1 MAATKKAGAKKRTA
15 ATKASAASK
24 KDGAASRR
32 PRVSQKRFIRNLT
45 GLEFRLRLERQ
56 EYPKRPITLQPR
68 GMRGDIAPLT
78 KDDLSDPI
86 LLDNLALGAC
96 EVITEAE
103 AQEAIAKQGINI
115 QAPHPALA
123 ALRNELGEEYEEGA
137 VKVTEAFEDQGQV
150 VAQLDDG
157 QVVFDHQG
165 IANRADPT
173 AIDNADANKQSPI
186 RTTAI
191 NPADIRV
198 PGVAGAQGQGPVDPA
213 EAADAAAR
221 QKGAQGPAA
230 GLGGIQRVVV
240 APPKKAE

>member
-1 MAATKKAGAKKRTA
+1 MAAAKKSGAKKRTN

-24 KDGAASRR
+24 KDGAATRR

-56 EYPKRPITLQPR
+56 EYPKRPVTLQPR

-165 IANRADPT
+165 IKRSDPT
-173 AIDNADANKQSPI
+173 AIDNADANKESPI
-186 RTTAI
+186 RNTAI
-191 NPADIRV
+191 NPAEQ
-198 PGVAGAQGQGPVDPA
+198 PLPGGVAGAQGGHVDPA

-240 APPKKAE
+240 TPPKKAE